1 MRLLIAPVIFLC
13 CSVWTQAQSLLLN
26 GGFEDINIC
35 PEFRA
40 PCAPEAWISSGNTM
54 ANYFK
59 EAKIARTGV
68 NCMAIQAGKF
78 GKQGERT
85 FLRTRLLCGLRAGSK
100 YRLSFWPGSP
110 HPILDNVGFRF
121 SATDPL
127 FDKKPQQT
135 FQPSGLLAAVVAEKN
150 YYSEQWYPFQL
161 DYTANGTEVYFSFA
175 YYAQEDYNG
184 DRTHPLEDRYLIYF
198 DDISLVPL
206 DPAEQLCRGWQQA
219 REEIYDEDERH
230 HLLEKKIK
238 EGKRRPPPPPTL
250 VSTAFVRVDTL
261 LLPDILFATGK
272 ADLQSQSFPLLDQLA
287 ASAKGKEIDSLVVNG
302 HTDNTGTAELNRRL
316 SLDRANAAANYLKGR
331 MKNAGPFFTYG
342 FADTQPVA
350 DNATPE
356 GRQKN
361 RRVEIYLYLR
371 E

>member
-40 PCAPEAWISSGNTM
+40 ECAPEAWISSGNTL

-59 EAKIARTGV
+59 DAETAKTGV
-68 NCMAIQAGKF
+68 NCMAIEAGRF
-78 GKQGERT
+78 GKSGHRT

-100 YRLSFWPGSP
+100 YRLSFWADSP
-110 HPILDNVGFRF
+110 HPILDSVGFRF
-121 SATDPL
+121 SAADPL
-127 FDKKPQQT
+127 FEKNAQQT
-135 FQPSGLLAAVVAEKN
+135 FQPSGMLAATVNEKN
-150 YYSEQWYPFQL
+150 YFHDQWYYFQV

-175 YYAQEDYNG
+175 YYAQEEYNG
-184 DRTHPLEDRYLIYF
+184 DRVHPLEDRYLIYF
-198 DDISLVPL
+198 DDISLIPL
-206 DPAEQLCRGWQQA
+206 NPAEQLCRGWQQA

-238 EGKRRPPPPPTL
+238 EGKRRPPPSPTL
-250 VSTAFVRVDTL
+250 VTTAFVRVDTL
-261 LLPDILFATGK
+261 LLPDILFTTGR
-272 ADLQSQSFPLLDQLA
+272 AVLQPQSFPLLDKLA

-316 SLDRANAAANYLKGR
+316 SLDRANVAANYLKGR